1 MAGYDVD
8 HGLDSDP
15 ESDHRVWNNE
25 NEPNWVVS
33 AHVPETALESARSDT

>member
-15 ESDHRVWNNE
+15 ESDHRVWNNDH
-25 NEPNWVVS
+25 EPN
-33 AHVPETALESARSDT
+33 